1 MSGSAS
7 VCFILPMDKKKA
19 DRNKG
24 RHQNAMNL
32 TLFQFLEVEVSK
44 VMHLPRKLFT
54 VVSLAAAVLEMPQS
68 TTPAILKLQRDNLT
82 ITPSSLVLSVIHLGS
97 QAYDI
102 DTASQVR
109 S

>member
-1 MSGSAS
+1 
-7 VCFILPMDKKKA
+7 MDKKKA

-44 VMHLPRKLFT
+44 VMHLPRKLST